1 MFQQQQ
7 EMERNGDSG
16 ATAMFFAADQQRQKE
31 LAGLKAVAA
40 APGAPVEAKKAAAKS
55 IQDATNPATFGRGG
69 GHTTGE
75 TTGAIGRGGGDHTDP
90 RMLGRGAGSHTLPTD
105 GLPGGDTGMSDRD
118 VRSAN
123 MMSASNNMQKEY
135 DAKDRLAPIQ
145 DPMAEMARKME
156 EAKRIGALQD
166 RQAID
171 DKDVADAAKYKP
183 LEQQHATEKAKVA
196 AGATP
201 AAAGMRAGSKAFG
214 AAIGGGPEGNA
225 ENPPPAPGTPSVSAP
240 TQGPPLPPEGDESA
254 GYKGKLG
261 QILQQNFNDYNV
273 QNKSAGGSQT
283 VTPNLPLSADNP
295 LLISKFRK
303 QHMQNHQ

>member
-55 IQDATNPATFGRGG
+55 LRDATNPATFGRGG

-90 RMLGRGAGSHTLPTD
+90 RMLGRGAGNRTLPTD
-105 GLPGGDTGMSDRD
+105 GLPGGDTGLSERD
-118 VRSAN
+118 IRAAN
-123 MMSASNNMQKEY
+123 MQNASNNMQKEY

-166 RQAID
+166 RQAVD

-183 LEQQHATEKAKVA
+183 LEQQRA
-196 AGATP
+196 AIDSGAATP
-201 AAAGMRAGSKAFG
+201 QNAQQAKRATVRNMQ
-214 AAIGGGPEGNA
+214 GPEANA
-225 ENPPPAPGTPSVSAP
+225 ENPPAVPGTGAP
-240 TQGPPLPPEGDESA
+240 TAKPAATAPTKIEPEGDESA

-261 QILQQNFNDYNV
+261 QILQTNMNDYNV
-273 QNKSAGGSQT
+273 MNKSAGGDT
-283 VTPNLPLSADNP
+283 NVTPNIPLSADNP